1 MKEKIKSALKDKY
14 KSMGFGDKAIDSVAE
29 YLSGRIKE
37 ESEIETAISGVESLL
52 KAFQGETDRVRTEKA
67 AAERRLSEI
76 EAKIKGLGGNDTKQE
91 PDKDDDDK
99 DTPAWAKAMLK
110 AVKEQS
116 ERLDKLEAGKLS
128 ESRKQQM
135 DKIIGQLPEA
145 FRKPYQRIALDGMNE
160 DEFKAFKEEV
170 TNEVNSLVAEAKK
183 DGAVFKIPMSGKS
196 GKPDEKEAT
205 DKEVS
210 DVLEGMNI

>member
-1 MKEKIKSALKDKY
+1 MKGKIKLALKDRY
-14 KSMGFGDKAIDSVAE
+14 KSMGFGDKAIESVAE
-29 YLSGRIKE
+29 YLSGSIKE
-37 ESEIETAISGVESLL
+37 ESEIETAIGGVEPLL
-52 KAFQGETDRVRTEKA
+52 KAFQGEADRIRTEKA
-67 AAERRLSEI
+67 AAEKRLSEI
-76 EAKIKGLGGNDTKQE
+76 EAKIKGLGGVDTKQE
-91 PDKDDDDK
+91 PGKDDDDK

-128 ESRKQQM
+128 ESRKQQL

-160 DEFKAFKEEV
+160 DEFNAFKNEV
-170 TNEVNSLVAEAKK
+170 TNEVNSLVSEAKK
-183 DGAVFKIPMSGKS
+183 DGAVFKIPISGKS